1 MVKCVGLN
9 LAMMTNTINY
19 EGNKHVFFKYVNISN
34 DLESQIYNLIS
45 SGACTVKSSII
56 SNLTE
61 SERMQDTHVK
71 PLCWH

>member
-19 EGNKHVFFKYVNISN
+19 EGNKHVCTNTLIFLN
-34 DLESQIYNLIS
+34 DLQSQIYNLIS

-56 SNLTE
+56 
-61 SERMQDTHVK
+61 
-71 PLCWH
+71 